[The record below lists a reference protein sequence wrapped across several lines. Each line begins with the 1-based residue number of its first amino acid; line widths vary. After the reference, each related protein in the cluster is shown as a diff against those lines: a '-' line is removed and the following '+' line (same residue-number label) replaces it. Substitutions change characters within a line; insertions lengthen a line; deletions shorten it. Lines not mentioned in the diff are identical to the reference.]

1 MAPVFMNEYES
12 RSDYYD
18 SWLKDQ
24 AGKKEIPDDPQA
36 RHRLVV
42 DLRKEAYEKLC
53 DAVYEEKGYTQD
65 AVPLPETLEKFDL
78 LDEQARALLVSFGL
92 MEKERLL
99 SN

>member
-1 MAPVFMNEYES
+1 MAPVFINEYEA

-24 AGKKEIPDDPQA
+24 IGEEELPGDPQA
-36 RHRLVV
+36 RHRLIV
-42 DLRKEAYEKLC
+42 DLRAKAYEKLC
-53 DAVYEEKGYTQD
+53 DTVYEEKGYTQD
-65 AVPLPETLEKFDL
+65 AIPLPETLEKFDL
-78 LDEQARALLVSFGL
+78 MDEQARNLLVSFGL